1 VTSIK
6 EARPKVVVVVDVV
19 VVVMAVV
26 MMKRQGKRL
35 GDNLPHIV
43 MPRK

>member
-6 EARPKVVVVVDVV
+6 EARPKVVVVVIVV

-26 MMKRQGKRL
+26 MMKHQGKRL
-35 GDNLPHIV
+35 GDNLLHIV
-43 MPRK
+43 MARK

>member
-6 EARPKVVVVVDVV
+6 EARPKVVVVVV

-35 GDNLPHIV
+35 GDNLPHVAI
-43 MPRK
+43 PRK